1 MRLSRRAVAL
11 GAISALLAVGAD
23 ARALLDERAVEPA
36 VAATANVDAAAAAVA
51 DIVADVEADFE
62 SWARKHA
69 KSYDSAEERIFRM
82 AIFAENAAFVAKHN
96 AEHERGEHSHWLG
109 LNHLADLTREE
120 FSKMLGY
127 DRSLRSENPRAIDFS
142 DWEYADVNAP
152 PEKDWVQEGA
162 VTHVKNQGQCGSCW
176 AFSTTGSVE
185 GINFIRT
192 GELVSVSEEEL
203 VSCSTNR
210 GNAGCNG
217 GLMDNALDWIVRNG
231 GIDSEED
238 WPYDAEAGRCGWF
251 AKKFHRPVKIDG
263 FTDVPPSDEDA
274 LEKAVAMQPVS
285 VAIEADHRSFQLYA
299 GGVYAADDCGTELD
313 HGVLVVGY
321 GFDADSP
328 GHKHFWKV
336 KNSWGNAWG
345 EDGFIRIAKGG
356 KGPAGQCGVAS
367 EPVYP
372 TKKDD
377 AAPEPSFWND
387 LVDLAADVRAEMVA
401 GGREG
406 GGVAA
411 A

>member
-36 VAATANVDAAAAAVA
+36 VAATANVDAAAVA
-51 DIVADVEADFE
+51 YIVADVEADFE

-162 VTHVKNQGQCGSCW
+162 VTHVKNQGQCGSCL

-185 GINFIRT
+185 WINFIRT
-192 GELVSVSEEEL
+192 G
-203 VSCSTNR
+203 
-210 GNAGCNG
+210 
-217 GLMDNALDWIVRNG
+217 
-231 GIDSEED
+231 
-238 WPYDAEAGRCGWF
+238 
-251 AKKFHRPVKIDG
+251 
-263 FTDVPPSDEDA
+263 
-274 LEKAVAMQPVS
+274 
-285 VAIEADHRSFQLYA
+285 
-299 GGVYAADDCGTELD
+299 
-313 HGVLVVGY
+313 
-321 GFDADSP
+321 
-328 GHKHFWKV
+328 
-336 KNSWGNAWG
+336 
-345 EDGFIRIAKGG
+345 
-356 KGPAGQCGVAS
+356 
-367 EPVYP
+367 
-372 TKKDD
+372 
-377 AAPEPSFWND
+377 
-387 LVDLAADVRAEMVA
+387 
-401 GGREG
+401 
-406 GGVAA
+406 
-411 A
+411 

>member
-1 MRLSRRAVAL
+1 MRLSRRVIAL
-11 GAISALLAVGAD
+11 GAISALLAAGAE
-23 ARALLDERAVEPA
+23 ARALPDERAVEPA
-36 VAATANVDAAAAAVA
+36 VRADPSVGSAAAAVA
-51 DIVADVEADFE
+51 ADFE
-62 SWARKHA
+62 SWVAAHA
-69 KSYDSAEERIFRM
+69 KSYESAEEYVRR
-82 AIFAENAAFVAKHN
+82 AAVFAENAAFVAKHN
-96 AEHERGEHSHWLG
+96 AEHARGEHSHWLG
-109 LNHLADLTREE
+109 LNALADRTSEE

-127 DRSLRSENPRAIDFS
+127 DRSLRSAARMTRDDPS
-142 DWEYADVNAP
+142 DWEYADVRAP
-152 PEKDWVQEGA
+152 PEKDWVSEGA

-185 GINFIRT
+185 GVHFIKT

-203 VSCSTNR
+203 VSCSTK

-231 GIDSEED
+231 GIDSEAD

-263 FTDVPPSDEDA
+263 FVDVPPEDEAA

-299 GGVYAADDCGTELD
+299 GGVYAADDCGTQLD

-336 KNSWGNAWG
+336 KNSWGDAWG

-372 TKKDD
+372 TKKAKKDD

-387 LVDLAADVRAEMVA
+387 LADLAAGVRAQMVA

-406 GGVAA
+406 GGVATA
-411 A
+411 